1 MAPRAASGRGVTR
14 PLQRPNQEVTVVA
27 PVTAP
32 QTGADPAPRA
42 AVDPARVQRRTLAL
56 LFNTQVIG
64 GVGVAVGIAVGAL
77 LAKDLAGTAL
87 SGVAQ
92 SSAVVGGALLA
103 IPVTRVIQARGRRP
117 GLALAYAAGALGAV
131 LVVLAAVTRSVPALF
146 AGMFLFG
153 GGTAANLQA
162 RYAAVDL
169 ATPERRG
176 RQLSLIVWATTIGAV
191 AGPNLAPLA
200 GSAVAGFGL
209 GELAGPFAF
218 SAVAFALAAGVLLL
232 WLRPD
237 PLLVARGL
245 AATPVSGAGQR
256 RPGLRDGLRAVAR
269 NPAARLGM
277 SAVAMGH
284 LVMVGVMSMTPIHI
298 GGHHSEADT
307 LRIVG
312 VVLSVHIAGMYALSP
327 VMGVLTDRL
336 GRRPVILGG
345 LVLLLAA
352 CAVAGTAGHD
362 TPRLTMGLG
371 LLGLGWSATMVAGS
385 TLLGE
390 SVAAD
395 VRPAAQGLSDVMMGL
410 AGAGAGALSG
420 VVVHTSGYPTLTLL
434 AAIATVPLLALA
446 LRPVRM
452 VEEVA

>member
-1 MAPRAASGRGVTR
+1 M
-14 PLQRPNQEVTVVA
+14 VA

-256 RPGLRDGLRAVAR
+256 RPGLRDGLR
-269 NPAARLGM
+269 
-277 SAVAMGH
+277 
-284 LVMVGVMSMTPIHI
+284 
-298 GGHHSEADT
+298 
-307 LRIVG
+307 
-312 VVLSVHIAGMYALSP
+312 
-327 VMGVLTDRL
+327 
-336 GRRPVILGG
+336 
-345 LVLLLAA
+345 
-352 CAVAGTAGHD
+352 
-362 TPRLTMGLG
+362 
-371 LLGLGWSATMVAGS
+371 
-385 TLLGE
+385 
-390 SVAAD
+390 
-395 VRPAAQGLSDVMMGL
+395 
-410 AGAGAGALSG
+410 
-420 VVVHTSGYPTLTLL
+420 
-434 AAIATVPLLALA
+434 
-446 LRPVRM
+446 
-452 VEEVA
+452 